1 MALYDKVLQDIVAK
15 QKLKEKGNHNVVPFP
30 FPGYHDYF
38 EGWNKGEYIGLM
50 GSTGSGKSRFTRYCI
65 YEALD
70 FAMQENYPLKIIYFA
85 LEDPEIPVG
94 KKIMAHYL
102 YTRQGII
109 INPKA
114 LNSTRKVLHK
124 DIVGAIQRD
133 EAFYRKIDS
142 MLHVINHI
150 SSPNGIN
157 GAVQKAYEKYGETHH
172 LWVIIDNQS
181 NLTKDQEDAGEWE
194 AIKRFSRDIV
204 RLKWCSQGITT
215 LKILQQDFDQE
226 KHTFRN
232 VGKGSLVSIEPN
244 LSSIGDAKVVAKNF
258 HYCFALFDPHRFD
271 IKEYPFSGGYSV
283 EILKNRFKVLLH
295 LKSNEGEIAPRL
307 PMLFNG
313 AQEIFT
319 QLPSL
324 DNKEEL
330 NRIYNQIIQEEKEKI
345 QKRTLFT

>member
-1 MALYDKVLQDIVAK
+1 MTLYDKVLQDIVHK
-15 QKLKEKGNHNVVPFP
+15 QQLKEKGNHNIIPFP

-65 YEALD
+65 YEAID
-70 FAMQENYPLKIIYFA
+70 FSIRENYPIKIIYFA
-85 LEDPEIPVG
+85 LEDPEIPVY
-94 KKIMAHYL
+94 KKILSHYL
-102 YTRQGII
+102 YTRQGVQ
-109 INPKA
+109 INPRS
-114 LNSTRKVLHK
+114 LNSTRKVLSQT
-124 DIVGAIQRD
+124 IINNIQND
-133 EAFYRKIDS
+133 GNFFKLLDS
-142 MLHVINHI
+142 KLWIINNV
-150 SSPNGIN
+150 SSPNGID
-157 GAVQKAYEKYGETHH
+157 GVVQKAYEKYGNTHH
-172 LWVIIDNQS
+172 VFVIIDNQS
-181 NLTKDQEDAGEWE
+181 NLTKDKEDDNEWN

-232 VGKGSLVSIEPN
+232 VGKGSLLSIEPN

-271 IKEYPFSGGYSV
+271 IKEYPFSGGYQV
-283 EILKNRFKVLLH
+283 EVLKNRLKVLLH

-324 DNKEEL
+324 ENKEEL
-330 NRIYNQIIQEEKEKI
+330 NKLYNQIIEEEKEKI
-345 QKRTLFT
+345 KKRTLFT